1 MTFNEFRY
9 VLIVV
14 LVAIYV
20 AAWIIR
26 RRNR

>member
-9 VLIVV
+9 VLMAL

-26 RRNR
+26 RKNR

>member
-1 MTFNEFRY
+1 MTLNEFRY
-9 VLIVV
+9 VLMAV